1 MVSDAPAIPEDGPP
15 PEAPPSSPPVMEPP
29 PEARPALSAAPEV
42 IYRHAAITRITH
54 WINVVCITALLM
66 SGFQIFDAHPALY
79 WGQKGADFDR
89 HIFAWPGGIPHWATI
104 PGWQDLAT
112 GRIWHFFFA
121 WLFVIN
127 GLVYLA
133 YGFLSGHFRR
143 DFLPT
148 RRQLAHIG
156 QSAWEHLRLKFPKG
170 EEARTY
176 NVLQKFSYIGI
187 VILLPLMLAT
197 GLTMSPGV
205 DSAFPWLLDLFG
217 GRQSDRTLHFIFA
230 WLIVGFVIIHL
241 IAILAAGPINEIG
254 SMITGRW
261 KVEPEPHPA
270 PPAQS
275 ETAQ

>member
-1 MVSDAPAIPEDGPP
+1 MVSDESAAPPEGDPP
-15 PEAPPSSPPVMEPP
+15 PALAEPPAQTLEVPPEPP
-29 PEARPALSAAPEV
+29 PPPVERREV
-42 IYRHAAITRITH
+42 IHRHAAITRITH
-54 WINVVCITALLM
+54 WINVICITVLLM

-79 WGQKGADFDR
+79 CGQKGADFDP
-89 HIFAWPGGIPHWATI
+89 HLFAWPGGIPHWATI

-121 WLFVIN
+121 WIFVAN

-148 RRQLAHIG
+148 RHQLAHIG
-156 QSAWEHLRLKFPKG
+156 QSVWEHLRLKFPKG
-170 EEARTY
+170 EEARSY

-187 VILLPLMLAT
+187 VVLLPLMLAT
-197 GLTMSPGV
+197 GLTMSPGM

-261 KVEPEPHPA
+261 RVEPEEERP
-270 PPAQS
+270 
-275 ETAQ
+275 

>member
-1 MVSDAPAIPEDGPP
+1 MASDEPPMAEDGLP
-15 PEAPPSSPPVMEPP
+15 PEVQPSPPVAPSPP
-29 PEARPALSAAPEV
+29 DARPALSAAPEV
-42 IYRHAAITRITH
+42 VHRHAAITRITH
-54 WINVVCITALLM
+54 WINVACITVLLM

-104 PGWQDLAT
+104 PAWQDLTT

-121 WLFVIN
+121 WIFLIN
-127 GLVYLA
+127 GVVYLA
-133 YGFLSGHFRR
+133 YGLLSGHFRR

-148 RRQLAHIG
+148 RHQLSHIG
-156 QSAWEHLRLKFPKG
+156 ESVWEHLRLKFPKG
-170 EEARTY
+170 EKAKSY

-197 GLTMSPGV
+197 GLTMSPGMNA
-205 DSAFPWLLDLFG
+205 AFPWLLDLFG

-261 KVEPEPHPA
+261 KVEPEPHPV
-270 PPAQS
+270 PPSQPEAAQ
-275 ETAQ
+275 

>member
-1 MVSDAPAIPEDGPP
+1 MVSDESAASPEEDPASVQPASAEAPAQAFEVQP
-15 PEAPPSSPPVMEPP
+15 EPP
-29 PEARPALSAAPEV
+29 PPQPVERRHKPEL
-42 IYRHAAITRITH
+42 IHRHAAITRITH
-54 WINVVCITALLM
+54 WINVICITVLLM

-79 WGQKGADFDR
+79 WGQKGADFDP

-121 WLFVIN
+121 WIFVAN

-133 YGFLSGHFRR
+133 YGLLSGHFRR

-148 RRQLAHIG
+148 RHQLAHIG
-156 QSAWEHLRLKFPKG
+156 QSVWEHLRLKFPKG
-170 EEARTY
+170 EEAKSY

-187 VILLPLMLAT
+187 VVLLPLMLAT
-197 GLTMSPGV
+197 GLTMSPGM

-230 WLIVGFVIIHL
+230 WLIVGFVTIHL

-261 KVEPEPHPA
+261 KVEPEDEPR
-270 PPAQS
+270 
-275 ETAQ
+275 